1 MMKNEAEDTKEED
14 ILYLFDK
21 SGSGDVHYMTL
32 NNDIDQIAYKPL
44 NTVRWEQTSNVVNF
58 EIAVVNNVLYI
69 IGGYRKNAA
78 ICTGRLLCYN
88 PKDGTWRKRTPM
100 PTPRMRFSAC
110 VKDNVIYVV
119 GGEKTGGCP
128 TDCFEIYNTQT
139 DVWKAGSRLPSPR
152 VWISCTLLSEKSLF
166 AAGGTL
172 KGKGRNNFWIY
183 ECSQWQELDN
193 HCPQTLPKCLDRM
206 VMASVD
212 DTIYF
217 IGGVT
222 TEKDRGKKV
231 CMYTNPRVFAFKPHV
246 SLGSYGS
253 PDLICPW
260 DLDLPSPQYPRCN
273 ATHLKL
279 GCKIYLF
286 GGSDFETETAVTQV
300 ESFDTQTKRW
310 AKEFQID
317 KKNISDISCAVLT
330 GPTDILYHKNL
341 YKWLPA
347 MIPHRY
353 ILW

>member
-217 IGGVT
+217 IGG
-222 TEKDRGKKV
+222 
-231 CMYTNPRVFAFKPHV
+231 
-246 SLGSYGS
+246 
-253 PDLICPW
+253 
-260 DLDLPSPQYPRCN
+260 
-273 ATHLKL
+273 
-279 GCKIYLF
+279 CKIYLF